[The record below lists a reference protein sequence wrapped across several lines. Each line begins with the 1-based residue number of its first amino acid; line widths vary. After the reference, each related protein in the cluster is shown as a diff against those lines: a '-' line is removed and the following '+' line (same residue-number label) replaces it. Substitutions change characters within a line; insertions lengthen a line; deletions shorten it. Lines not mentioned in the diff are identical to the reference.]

1 MKKIY
6 DVDIPVLV
14 SNLNIF
20 LLFEAEKADVGL
32 HGTLTIKVFNGDK
45 ELQNRVIDGFFEPEH
60 GADSIIFGLFVLL
73 ESELLANGKSNASKD
88 AMLKAAHNFFQF
100 YWEEYAE

>member
-6 DVDIPVLV
+6 DIDIPV

-20 LLFEAEKADVGL
+20 LLFEAESAEVGL
-32 HGTLTIKVFNGDK
+32 HGTLTITVFHGDH
-45 ELQNRVIDGFFEPEH
+45 ELQNHVIDGFFEPEH
-60 GADSIIFGLFVLL
+60 GADSVIFGLFVLL

-88 AMLKAAHNFFQF
+88 AMLKAAHSFFQF

>member
-6 DVDIPVLV
+6 DIDIPVHV

-20 LLFEAEKADVGL
+20 LLFEAEKADVGI
-32 HGTLTIKVFNGDK
+32 HGILTIKVFHGDHEVK
-45 ELQNRVIDGFFEPEH
+45 SHTIDGFFEAEH
-60 GADSIIFGLFVLL
+60 GADSVIFGLFVML
-73 ESELLANGKSNASKD
+73 ESWLLSNDKNNAAKD
-88 AMLKAAHNFFQF
+88 AMLKASQDFFQF

>member
-6 DVDIPVLV
+6 DIDIPVAQ
-14 SNLNIF
+14 LNVF
-20 LLFEAEKADVGL
+20 LLFEAENADVGL
-32 HGTLTIKVFNGDK
+32 HGTLTIKVFHGDK
-45 ELQNRVIDGFFEPEH
+45 ELQNHVIDGFFEPEH
-60 GADSIIFGLFVLL
+60 GADSVIFGLFVLL

-88 AMLKAAHNFFQF
+88 AMLKAARNFFQF